1 MPKKYK
7 NKYSKNIKRTKKPKK
22 TRKKLSESHKKKISQ
37 AVSRY
42 HKNCKNSM
50 SIMLLRSKIKKQ
62 KKKLDEIKK
71 K

>member
-1 MPKKYK
+1 MPKKQK
-7 NKYSKNIKRTKKPKK
+7 NKYSKKIKKTQKPTK

-37 AVSRY
+37 SVSRY